1 MTAKSI
7 ISESY
12 KPLAI
17 FASEDTF
24 SQNNEQEI
32 SQKPQH
38 RLRG

>member
-12 KPLAI
+12 KPLTI
-17 FASEDTF
+17 FATEDTF
-24 SQNNEQEI
+24 SQNNEQTI

-38 RLRG
+38 RPRG